1 MTGQGQGR
9 YAARFAWSG
18 ADLLAAQ
25 RLRARAFRGRD
36 DLADAD
42 RFDPLC
48 RHVLVED
55 RRDGRLACCFR
66 LLPLPEGRRIGDSY
80 SAQHY
85 DLSRLAGFDAPML
98 EMGRFCT
105 DPDADDP
112 DILRV
117 AWAAITRFVEA
128 QGVAFIFG
136 CTSFQGIDAAA
147 YADVFALLQARHL
160 APRRWQPEVKAP
172 DVIRFAGLRGAGHVD
187 GRAALTRMPPLLRSY
202 LALGGW
208 VSDHAVVDRDLNT
221 LHVFTGVEVRAI
233 PANRRRHL
241 HRAARQA
248 GRCAL

>member
-1 MTGQGQGR
+1 VTGQGQGR
-9 YAARFAWSG
+9 YAARFARSDG
-18 ADLLAAQ
+18 DLLAAQ

-55 RRDGRLACCFR
+55 RRHGRLACCFR
-66 LLPLPEGRRIGDSY
+66 LLPLAEGRRIGDSY

-85 DLSRLAGFDAPML
+85 DLSRLAGFEAPML
-98 EMGRFCT
+98 EMGRLCT
-105 DPDADDP
+105 DPEAQDP

-136 CTSFQGIDAAA
+136 CSSFEGTDAAA
-147 YADVFALLQARHL
+147 YADVFALLDDRHI
-160 APRRWQPEVKAP
+160 APRRWQPDVKAP
-172 DVIRFAGLRGAGHVD
+172 DVIRFAEMRGGRRVD
-187 GRAALTRMPPLLRSY
+187 GKAALGQMPPPLRSY

-208 VSDHAVVDRDLNT
+208 VSDHAVVDRDLNR
-221 LHVFTGVEVRAI
+221 LHVFTGVEVGAI
-233 PANRRRHL
+233 PVNRRRRL
-241 HRAARQA
+241 RQAAR
-248 GRCAL
+248 